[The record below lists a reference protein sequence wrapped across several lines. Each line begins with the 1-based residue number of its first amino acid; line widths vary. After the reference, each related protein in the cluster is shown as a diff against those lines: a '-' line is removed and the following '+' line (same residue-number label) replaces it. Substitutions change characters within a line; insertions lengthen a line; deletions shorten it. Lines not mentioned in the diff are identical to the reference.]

1 METTL
6 FSSSSDLIH
15 EKLVKRNP
23 NCLQSWWRYLI
34 SKSHSPFNDRLVIY
48 ERALKALPDSY
59 ILWDAYLGEHLD
71 LVRDVDDVTHPQY
84 ESLNDAFERSLVTMH
99 HTPTIWL
106 MYLETL
112 TAQKQIARTRETFDR
127 AFSALHVTQ
136 HGRIWEA
143 YLEFVSREGVPLETK
158 LSVYRRC
165 LDQYD
170 PVTHVEDFVEILLK
184 SGRWTEAAENL
195 ATVLM
200 GGEFE
205 SSKGKSVYSLWMDLL
220 DVLVHRVDE
229 VSGLDVDGIIR
240 RGIGKFTDEVG
251 VFWTS
256 LADYYVKKKM
266 VEKARDVYEEG
277 MMKVVTLRD
286 FNVIFDVY
294 SRFDVAKK
302 MDLDDDEEE
311 EEELMKR
318 RPVLAN
324 SVLLRQNPHD
334 VEQWHHRVKLFEG
347 EVEKQILTYTEALST
362 VDPMKAVGESPHT
375 LWVAFAKLY
384 EAHNDLVNARA
395 VLEKAVLVNYKDV
408 DHMACVWCE
417 WAEMEVRHKNF
428 KGALEMMRSATAAPW
443 PEAPW
448 IEPEQVHME
457 LYKSLRLWSF
467 YVDMEERV
475 GTLESTKDAY
485 ERILEL
491 RIATPLII
499 LNYAKL
505 LEVNDYFEEAF
516 KVYERGVNMFKYPHV
531 KDIWVTYLTRF
542 VEINGKT
549 KVERARE
556 LFDNAVSM
564 VNSSDETK
572 RAMEIYREAMRKVAD
587 ERKLEMYEMC
597 IARAAE
603 LFGIEETREIFKE
616 AVESSSGVSEN
627 DVKMMCIMFAE
638 MERRVGEIDRAR
650 GIYRYASQFEDT
662 QLVWEKWHELETEH
676 GNEDTYRDM
685 LNVKQTVSCSGLCP
699 VKNSRSGSPF
709 ETLSTSPV
717 KKMRTM

>member
-106 MYLETL
+106 MYLEIL

-143 YLEFVSREGVPLETK
+143 YLEF
-158 LSVYRRC
+158 
-165 LDQYD
+165 D

-240 RGIGKFTDEVG
+240 RGI
-251 VFWTS
+251 
-256 LADYYVKKKM
+256 
-266 VEKARDVYEEG
+266 
-277 MMKVVTLRD
+277 
-286 FNVIFDVY
+286 
-294 SRFDVAKK
+294 
-302 MDLDDDEEE
+302 DDEEE

>member
-1 METTL
+1 MASTI
-6 FSSSSDLIH
+6 FPSSEDLVH

-23 NCLQSWWRYLI
+23 KSLQRWWSYLI
-34 SKSHSPFNDRLVIY
+34 SKSHSPFNERLVIY

-59 ILWDAYLGEHLD
+59 MLWESYLGEHLD
-71 LVRDVDDVTHPQY
+71 TVKDLEVTHPQY
-84 ESLNDAFERSLVTMH
+84 DFLNDAFERSLVTMH
-99 HTPTIWL
+99 HMPTIWL

-112 TAQKQIARTRETFDR
+112 TAQKLIARAHETFDR
-127 AFSALHVTQ
+127 AFSSLHVTQ

-143 YLEFVSREGVPLETK
+143 YLVFVSHQESVSLETK

-165 LDQYD
+165 LEYD

-184 SGRWTEAAENL
+184 YCRWEEAAETL
-195 ATVLM
+195 ANVL
-200 GGEFE
+200 
-205 SSKGKSVYSLWMDLL
+205 
-220 DVLVHRVDE
+220 
-229 VSGLDVDGIIR
+229 SGLDVDGIIR
-240 RGIGKFTDEVG
+240 GGIGKFIDEVG

-256 LADYYVKKKM
+256 LADYYIRKNM

-277 MMKVVTLRD
+277 MMKVVTMKD
-286 FNVIFDVY
+286 FNVIYDV

-302 MDLDDDEEE
+302 MDLDEDDEEE
-311 EEELMKR
+311 DAN
-318 RPVLAN
+318 VVAN

-347 EVEKQILTYTEALST
+347 DVEKQILIYTEAVKAVET
-362 VDPMKAVGESPHT
+362 MKEVGESPHT
-375 LWVAFAKLY
+375 LFVAFAKLY
-384 EAHNDLVNARA
+384 ETENDLVNARA
-395 VLEKAVLVNYKDV
+395 VFEKAVQVNYKDV
-408 DHMACVWCE
+408 DHVACVWCE

-428 KGALEMMRSATAAPW
+428 KGALELMRRATSSPW

-448 IEPEQVHME
+448 IEPEQAHME
-457 LYKSLRLWSF
+457 LYKSLRLWSL
-467 YVDMEERV
+467 YVTLEESV
-475 GTLESTKDAY
+475 GTLESTRAAY
-485 ERILEL
+485 ERIMEL

-505 LEVNDYFEEAF
+505 LEKNDYFEEAF

-542 VEINGKT
+542 VERYGKT

-556 LFDNAVSM
+556 LFDNVVSM

-572 RAMEIYREAMRKVAD
+572 RAMEIYKEAMRKVGD
-587 ERKLEMYEMC
+587 GKKLEMYEMC
-597 IARAAE
+597 IVRVAE
-603 LFGIEETREIFKE
+603 LFGVEETREIFKE
-616 AVESSSGVSEN
+616 AVESSSGVLDD
-627 DVKMMCIMFAE
+627 DVKMMCVMFAE
-638 MERRVGEIDRAR
+638 MERSVGEIDRAR
-650 GIYRYASQFEDT
+650 DIYRYASQFGDNRV
-662 QLVWEKWHELETEH
+662 VWEKWDEMETEH

-685 LNVKQTVSCSGLCP
+685 LSVKQTVSGSGLRP

-717 KKMRTM
+717 KKMRTL